1 MGLDMYLT
9 AKKYL
14 WSDKDKELSA
24 KINELVGV
32 KADMEN
38 RWNGS
43 SMIVKEISIDAM
55 YWRKAN
61 AIHGWFVEQCQDGKD
76 ECQESNVSREK
87 LEELLSY
94 CRQALETKDAEIL
107 SPVGGFFFGSTEI
120 DEYYW
125 NDIEQTVIG
134 LEKAL
139 TLPEKEYEFYYQASW

>member
-43 SMIVKEISIDAM
+43 SLVVKQIEVDAM

-76 ECQESNVSREK
+76 ECQESYVSREQLQELVELCHEALDK
-87 LEELLSY
+87 PDHEVLEPT
-94 CRQALETKDAEIL
+94 A
-107 SPVGGFFFGSTEI
+107 GFFFGSYEK
-120 DEYYW
+120 DEWYYQYLKET
-125 NDIEQTVIG
+125 IEGIT
-134 LEKAL
+134 KAL

>member
-9 AKKYL
+9 AKRYL
-14 WSDKDKELSA
+14 WSDKDKEISE

-32 KADMEN
+32 KGDMEN

-61 AIHGWFVEQCQDGKD
+61 AIHNWFVCNIQGGEDDCKEYQVNRGH
-76 ECQESNVSREK
+76 

-94 CRQALETKDAEIL
+94 CRQALETKDPEIL
-107 SPVGGFFFGSTEI
+107 EPKGGFFFGSTEI
-120 DEYYW
+120 DQYYW
-125 NDIEQTVIG
+125 DDIQATAQG
-134 LEKAL
+134 LERAL

>member
-14 WSDKDKELSA
+14 WSDEDKELSA

-43 SMIVKEISIDAM
+43 SLVVKQIEVDAM

-61 AIHGWFVEQCQDGKD
+61 AIHGWFVRRCQYGKD
-76 ECQESNVSREK
+76 ECQESYVSREQLQELVELCHEAFDK
-87 LEELLSY
+87 PDHEVLEPT
-94 CRQALETKDAEIL
+94 A
-107 SPVGGFFFGSTEI
+107 GFFFGSYEK
-120 DEYYW
+120 DEWYYQYLKET
-125 NDIEQTVIG
+125 IEGIT
-134 LEKAL
+134 KAL

>member
-9 AKKYL
+9 AKRYL
-14 WSDKDKELSA
+14 WSDKDKKLSA
-24 KINELVGV
+24 KINELAGV
-32 KADMEN
+32 EANMQN
-38 RWNGS
+38 RWKGS
-43 SMIVKEISIDAM
+43 SMIVKGISIDAM

-61 AIHGWFVEQCQDGKD
+61 AIHNWFVCNIQNGEDDCKEYFVGHGQ
-76 ECQESNVSREK
+76 

-94 CRQALETKDAEIL
+94 CRQALETKDPEIL
-107 SPVGGFFFGSTEI
+107 EPVEGFFFGSTEI

-125 NDIEQTVIG
+125 DDIQQTVIG

>member
-14 WSDKDKELSA
+14 WSDEDKELST

-43 SMIVKEISIDAM
+43 SLVVKQIEVDAM

-61 AIHGWFVEQCQDGKD
+61 AIHGWFVEQCQDGRD
-76 ECQESNVSREK
+76 ECQESYVSRDK
-87 LEELLSY
+87 LNELLSY

-107 SPVGGFFFGSTEI
+107 EPKGGFFFGSTEI

>member
-14 WSDKDKELSA
+14 WSDEDKELSA

-43 SMIVKEISIDAM
+43 SLVVKQIEVDAM

-61 AIHGWFVEQCQDGKD
+61 AIHGWFVKQCQDGKD
-76 ECQESNVSREK
+76 ECQESYVSRDK
-87 LEELLSY
+87 LNELLSY

-107 SPVGGFFFGSTEI
+107 APVGGFFFGSTEI

>member
-14 WSDKDKELSA
+14 WSDEDKELSA

-32 KADMEN
+32 KEDMEN

-43 SMIVKEISIDAM
+43 SLVVKQIEVDAM

-61 AIHGWFVEQCQDGKD
+61 AIHGWFVRRCQDGKD
-76 ECQESNVSREK
+76 ECQESYVSREQLQELVELCHEALDK
-87 LEELLSY
+87 PDHEVLEPT
-94 CRQALETKDAEIL
+94 A
-107 SPVGGFFFGSTEI
+107 GFFFGSYEK
-120 DEYYW
+120 DEWYYQYLKET
-125 NDIEQTVIG
+125 IEGIT
-134 LEKAL
+134 KAL

>member
-14 WSDKDKELSA
+14 WSDEDKELSA

-32 KADMEN
+32 KADMEK

-43 SMIVKEISIDAM
+43 SLVVKQIEVDAM

-61 AIHGWFVEQCQDGKD
+61 AIHGWFVKQCQDGKD
-76 ECQESNVSREK
+76 ECQESYVSRDK
-87 LEELLSY
+87 LNELLSY

-107 SPVGGFFFGSTEI
+107 APVGGFFFGSTEI

>member
-14 WSDKDKELSA
+14 WSDADKELSA
-24 KINELVGV
+24 KINDLIGV

-43 SMIVKEISIDAM
+43 SLVVKQIEVDAM

-61 AIHGWFVEQCQDGKD
+61 AIHNWFVCNIQGGED
-76 ECQESNVSREK
+76 ECKEYQVNRGE

-94 CRQALETKDAEIL
+94 CRQALETKDPEIL
-107 SPVGGFFFGSTEI
+107 DPKSGFFFGSTDI

-134 LEKAL
+134 LERAL

>member
-14 WSDKDKELSA
+14 WSDEDKELSA

-43 SMIVKEISIDAM
+43 SLVVKQIEVDAM

-61 AIHGWFVEQCQDGKD
+61 AIHGWFVEQCQGGKD
-76 ECQESNVSREK
+76 ECQESYVSRDK
-87 LEELLSY
+87 LNELLSY

-107 SPVGGFFFGSTEI
+107 APVGGFFFGSTEI

>member
-14 WSDKDKELSA
+14 WSDKDKELST

>member
-1 MGLDMYLT
+1 MYLT

-14 WSDKDKELSA
+14 WSDEDKELSA

-43 SMIVKEISIDAM
+43 SLVVKQIEVDAM

-61 AIHGWFVEQCQDGKD
+61 AIHGWFVEQCQDGRD
-76 ECQESNVSREK
+76 ECQESYVSRDK
-87 LEELLSY
+87 LNELLSY

-107 SPVGGFFFGSTEI
+107 APVGGFFFGSTEI

>member
-14 WSDKDKELSA
+14 WSDADKELSA
-24 KINELVGV
+24 KINDLIGV

-43 SMIVKEISIDAM
+43 SLVVKQIEVDAM

-61 AIHGWFVEQCQDGKD
+61 AIHNWFVCNIQGGED
-76 ECQESNVSREK
+76 ECKEYQVNRGA

-94 CRQALETKDAEIL
+94 CRQALETKDPEIL
-107 SPVGGFFFGSTEI
+107 EPKGGFFFGSTDI

-125 NDIEQTVIG
+125 HDIEQTVIG
-134 LEKAL
+134 LERAL

>member
-14 WSDKDKELSA
+14 WSDADKELSA
-24 KINELVGV
+24 KINDLIGV

-43 SMIVKEISIDAM
+43 SLVVKQIEVDAM

-61 AIHGWFVEQCQDGKD
+61 AIHNWFVCNIQGGED
-76 ECQESNVSREK
+76 ECKEYQVNRGA

-94 CRQALETKDAEIL
+94 CRQALETRDPEIL
-107 SPVGGFFFGSTEI
+107 EPKGGFFFGSTDI

-125 NDIEQTVIG
+125 HDIEQTVIG
-134 LEKAL
+134 LERAL